1 MMGALLRR
9 LSGRRPAAERSR
21 FEHDA
26 AYEDHHALSRRGLAR
41 PAHARAGPLRERG
54 FEMLRVLDAGAA
66 GDLRRRIESR
76 FECAV
81 ARKKSPHL
89 LLYHIDDADFDRE
102 FLERALTPAVDERA
116 LGFFESEYFV
126 LWYTVSR
133 AVPVREAGKNSFLWH
148 CDRGPRAHLKLLL
161 YLNDHSEHGGG
172 TEFLDLAASRRIAE
186 TGYVY
191 APVRTRVG
199 DLAPLAARVGVEF
212 APWQARPDA
221 GEGILFQP
229 AGVLHRGLLPTRG
242 PRLVAT
248 ICLLPSPIPWRAA
261 LDRGVRPRAASD
273 EKWPDAG
280 ELRAALSPAD
290 A

>member
-1 MMGALLRR
+1 MRR
-9 LSGRRPAAERSR
+9 LSGRPAAPTLPAR

-26 AYEDHHALSRRGLAR
+26 AYEERHARCRRALAR
-41 PAHARAGPLRERG
+41 PLSAGAGPLRERG
-54 FEMLRVLDAGAA
+54 FERLRVLDAATA
-66 GDLRRRIESR
+66 GELRRRIEGR

-89 LLYHIDDADFDRE
+89 LLYRIDDPDFDRE
-102 FLERALTPAVDERA
+102 LLERALTPAVDERA

-133 AVPVREAGKNSFLWH
+133 AVPVPVPGKNSFLWH

-161 YLNDHSEHGGG
+161 YLNDHAEHGGG
-172 TEFLDLAASRRIAE
+172 TEFLDLTASRRIAE

-191 APVRTRVG
+191 APVRTRVA
-199 DLAPLAARVGVEF
+199 DLAPLATRVGVDL
-212 APWQARPDA
+212 APWVARPDA

-248 ICLLPSPIPWRAA
+248 LCLLPSPIPWREA
-261 LDRGVRPRAASD
+261 LARGVLPRAASD

-280 ELRAALSPAD
+280 DLGAALSPVD